1 MGVGVSIYF
10 KSLKNMII
18 ILLLCTLFSAPAY
31 VLFWSGFTLNNP
43 NTTADETFS
52 FPNFI
57 ASLSLANIGE
67 LAVNVNQL
75 ELYEDQDGDQNIRSS
90 MNIEMFCDTGFIGQI

>member
-18 ILLLCTLFSAPAY
+18 ILFICTMLSMPGYLLFH
-31 VLFWSGFTLNNP
+31 SGRVLNNP
-43 NTTADETFS
+43 DKTVDES
-52 FPNFI
+52 FNFPIFI

-67 LAVNVNQL
+67 LSVNIN
-75 ELYEDQDGDQNIRSS
+75 
-90 MNIEMFCDTGFIGQI
+90 